1 MCLNLDRYNHK
12 EREQGVLEY
21 SVSSF
26 FFTLPKLNFVFFVDF
41 VEFRNSKIEMPN
53 LVIIYKLKKKTS
65 EKLLAMIVILSPKFL
80 NIGQNVSSNTLV
92 VENENKQKEK
102 KSKKSNSVKLK
113 EA

>member
-1 MCLNLDRYNHK
+1 
-12 EREQGVLEY
+12 
-21 SVSSF
+21 
-26 FFTLPKLNFVFFVDF
+26 
-41 VEFRNSKIEMPN
+41 
-53 LVIIYKLKKKTS
+53 
-65 EKLLAMIVILSPKFL
+65 MIVILAPKFL